1 MSNLE
6 LNKNVEWAL
15 SENAR
20 CAVTMMVEYGM
31 DADLALAILERVWP
45 EREIYNL
52 PDESED

>member
-1 MSNLE
+1 MSTLQ
-6 LNKNVEWAL
+6 LNRDVEWAL

-20 CAVTMMVEYGM
+20 SAVTMMVEYGM